1 MCFKQPIVFYFLIFF
16 IFPHIVFVSS
26 NVYSSY
32 NSLLSCRFIFFF
44 LKNFPQYLLSR
55 RNTIDKFLLLLLS
68 SKKYI
73 SFSDVSLSELTLNDL
88 WKRLN
93 CFLTLIEKREKKRG
107 TINIIRLESY
117 YHLLHTGVWSYQ
129 LEKNYSSLANRVKSL
144 FLSAAPDWLI
154 PAYSELR
161 GNKHSLW
168 GLSLCEN

>member
-1 MCFKQPIVFYFLIFF
+1 MFILPIIPYFHVDLFSSSWRISLNIYWIEEVLLINSFCF
-16 IFPHIVFVSS
+16 S
-26 NVYSSY
+26 
-32 NSLLSCRFIFFF
+32 
-44 LKNFPQYLLSR
+44 
-55 RNTIDKFLLLLLS
+55 LS

-93 CFLTLIEKREKKRG
+93 WFLTLIEKREKKRG

-117 YHLLHTGVWSYQ
+117 YHWLHTGVWSYQ

-144 FLSAAPDWLI
+144 FPSAAPDWLI

-161 GNKHSLW
+161 GNKNSLC